1 MESLSLSVSSYPG
14 RQLETIDESPRR
26 SSLDLITISSLLS
39 PSIPKIRSQTSSIS
53 SVSLDGHRLAR
64 FSSLSSSYAQF
75 LKQRDCEKVKKI
87 VSEKRKRRT
96 A

>member
-1 MESLSLSVSSYPG
+1 MELISSSSSNHPG
-14 RQLETIDESPRR
+14 KQLETIDEIPRR

-39 PSIPKIRSQTSSIS
+39 PSVPKLRSQTSSIS

-75 LKQRDCEKVKKI
+75 LKQRDVEKVKKI
-87 VSEKRKRRT
+87 VSQR
-96 A
+96 